1 MLSDKQI
8 LEMWVN
14 AEPSEDKSAS
24 WHFARAIEAEVR
36 KQYEALIRQLRDA
49 LALEVLE
56 WEPAFL
62 AGLYES
68 EDPAE
73 NIARAQI
80 LAALKAAKARLGD
93 ADGKP

>member
-1 MLSDKQI
+1 MLTPER
-8 LEMWVN
+8 LTEMRRADDGALNFVSMR
-14 AEPSEDKSAS
+14 AFEII
-24 WHFARAIEAEVR
+24 ARAVEAEVR
-36 KQYEALIRQLRDA
+36 KQDEALIRQLRDA

-80 LAALKAAKARLGD
+80 LAALKAAKARL
-93 ADGKP
+93 AES